1 VGTLHYCVNGN
12 GFGERA
18 FAVGEGRWGGT
29 KGTGPHSG
37 QMIFTVTFRDFF
49 TPLVILLCRD
59 LETLLP
65 RCRFCCALHGYK
77 CTRKWRE
84 KKKRAGRMDGTLR
97 D

>member
-1 VGTLHYCVNGN
+1 MCTVHYCVNGN

-18 FAVGEGRWGGT
+18 FAVGDRT

-37 QMIFTVTFRDFF
+37 QMIFTVTFPDFF

-59 LETLLP
+59 LQTLLP

-84 KKKRAGRMDGTLR
+84 KKKTDGRTDR
-97 D
+97 RNAP